1 MASHKA
7 IEAHKDAVHFS
18 VPLLSF
24 FVSQDGLLLGLVS
37 RAAKRYE
44 I

>member
-7 IEAHKDAVHFS
+7 IERKDAVHFS